1 MVRVH
6 FPAPPLIQNEEVLA
20 FQEPEKIMF
29 REIAG
34 ALLLSLMVP
43 CFVYAQSFTDEEFTD
58 EDFAKFFGLIEDG
71 KITAKKMN
79 ARCAEEILGFTFAA
93 KGLVHEGGPQRVYYN
108 ETGLN
113 GTVDGRSLRSRHFNL
128 SLGEWTGAVFKPIC
142 PGMWVFTVDF
152 VVGARNGGAAT
163 TEPAMLHLY
172 VWRAGE
178 ERPGRSVLSVAAEA
192 GESRHM
198 TIALPLHTADEVT
211 TWSEAPELADDRT
224 RVLER
229 VVLTGYKIAHL
240 EKYIEEFDVEIFNQ
254 ALNAA
259 R

>member
-1 MVRVH
+1 MPH
-6 FPAPPLIQNEEVLA
+6 
-20 FQEPEKIMF
+20 MF
-29 REIAG
+29 RKMAA
-34 ALLLSLMVP
+34 ALLLSLLVP
-43 CFVYAQSFTDEEFTD
+43 SVVFAQSFADEEFTD

-71 KITAKKMN
+71 KITAEKMN

-93 KGLVHEGGPQRVYYN
+93 RDLVHEGGPQRVDYN

-142 PGMWVFTVDF
+142 PGMWVISVDF
-152 VVGARNGGAAT
+152 VVGVAAT
-163 TEPAMLHLY
+163 GPLVLHLF
-172 VWRAGE
+172 VRRAGE
-178 ERPGRSVLSVAAEA
+178 ERPGLSVLSANAAA
-192 GESRHM
+192 GESRHL

-211 TWSEAPELADDRT
+211 TWSEAPGPGTSSA

-229 VVLTGYKIAHL
+229 VVFTGYKIGHL
-240 EKYIEEFDVEIFNQ
+240 EKYIQEFDVEAFNQ
-254 ALNAA
+254 ELEAA

>member
-1 MVRVH
+1 
-6 FPAPPLIQNEEVLA
+6 
-20 FQEPEKIMF
+20 MF

-34 ALLLSLMVP
+34 ALLLSLLVP
-43 CFVYAQSFTDEEFTD
+43 CIVCAQSFTDEEFTD
-58 EDFAKFFGLIEDG
+58 EDFAKFFGLIEDD
-71 KITAKKMN
+71 KITAKRMN

-93 KGLVHEGGPQRVYYN
+93 KGLVHKGGPQRVYYN

-128 SLGEWTGAVFKPIC
+128 SLGEWTGAVFKPLC
-142 PGMWVFTVDF
+142 PGMWVLTVDF
-152 VVGARNGGAAT
+152 VAGARNLGAAT
-163 TEPAMLHLY
+163 TEPVVLHLY
-172 VWRAGE
+172 VWGAGE
-178 ERPGRSVLSVAAEA
+178 ERPGRSVLSVAAAA
-192 GESRHM
+192 GESRHI

-211 TWSEAPELADDRT
+211 TWSEAPKLADNRT

-240 EKYIEEFDVEIFNQ
+240 EKYIEEFDVEAFNQ
-254 ALNAA
+254 ELEAV

>member
-1 MVRVH
+1 M
-6 FPAPPLIQNEEVLA
+6 L
-20 FQEPEKIMF
+20 

-34 ALLLSLMVP
+34 ALLLSLLMPFV
-43 CFVYAQSFTDEEFTD
+43 VYAQSFTDEEFTD

-71 KITAKKMN
+71 KITAEKMN
-79 ARCAEEILGFTFAA
+79 ARCAEEILGFTFEAG
-93 KGLVHEGGPQRVYYN
+93 GLVHEGGLQRVYYN

-142 PGMWVFTVDF
+142 PGMWVITVDF
-152 VVGARNGGAAT
+152 VVGAREGDAPT
-163 TEPAMLHLY
+163 TEPVVLHLY
-172 VWRAGE
+172 VRRAGE
-178 ERPGRSVLSVAAEA
+178 ERPGRSVLSAGAAA

-211 TWSEAPELADDRT
+211 TWSEASELGDDST
-224 RVLER
+224 RVLKH
-229 VVLTGYKIAHL
+229 VVFTGYKIGHL
-240 EKYIEEFDVEIFNQ
+240 EKYIEELDVEAFNQ
-254 ALNAA
+254 ELEAA